1 MGKVGAAGLWMGW
14 MDEEKGGSEERGG
27 STQTGN
33 TALEGIAIAGLRM

>member
-1 MGKVGAAGLWMGW
+1 MGAAGLRMGG

-33 TALEGIAIAGLRM
+33 TALEESLLLG